1 MSSQI
6 LDGLQQ
12 HRRFFSEQC
21 DSCVASHT
29 QESSDCVC
37 LVVVIESE
45 RLAITLINPPTDS
58 ARVVLFLC
66 ERLAS
71 LLVTAKQL
79 AMNTPAITTLATV
92 SISGLR
98 SLVEVI
104 DRLLFLADDAYQR
117 INRLLRRL
125 LIRTRRFRSG
135 RRRVCLSQGVR
146 DMTEGWHEP
155 LALVVIR

>member
-12 HRRFFSEQC
+12 DCWFFSEQC

-29 QESSDCVC
+29 QESSECVR
-37 LVVVIESE
+37 LVVMIECE

-71 LLVTAKQL
+71 LFVVTKQ
-79 AMNTPAITTLATV
+79 ATMSAPAITTLSTIA
-92 SISGLR
+92 ISRLR
-98 SLVEVI
+98 SSVELI
-104 DRLLFLADDAYQR
+104 DGFLFFADDA
-117 INRLLRRL
+117 
-125 LIRTRRFRSG
+125 
-135 RRRVCLSQGVR
+135 C
-146 DMTEGWHEP
+146 
-155 LALVVIR
+155 